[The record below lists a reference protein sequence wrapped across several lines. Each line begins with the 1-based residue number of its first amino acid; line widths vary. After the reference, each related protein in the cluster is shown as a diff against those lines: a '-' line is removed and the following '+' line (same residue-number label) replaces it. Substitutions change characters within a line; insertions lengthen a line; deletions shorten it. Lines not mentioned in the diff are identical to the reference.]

1 VANTKEMSMKRS
13 PRTVT
18 AVLAA
23 ALAVVLAIGGCSNS
37 SNTGKSPGATAT
49 TSSSEAA
56 TLLKQAA
63 DAMAKVTGMH
73 VSVAVQGDVPN
84 LRVTKLDGDIS
95 NTPQTVAT
103 GTATLLVGKSPQEA
117 KFVYVD
123 GHLYSD
129 LGEPGTYVDFGN
141 GASIYN
147 VAVLLD
153 PNKGLANVLSKL
165 QGGAV
170 TGTEQVNGVATTKIT
185 GNSSA
190 DDIATL
196 AGSKL
201 TAESVTTVP
210 TTVWIASDGSSHLV
224 QLQIH
229 PTNDTSVTLTMSDW
243 GKTVT
248 ATKPV

>member
-49 TSSSEAA
+49 NSSSEAA

-153 PNKGLANVLSKL
+153 PSKGLANVLSKL

-170 TGTEQVNGVATTKIT
+170 AGTEQVNGVATTKIT

>member
-153 PNKGLANVLSKL
+153 PSKGLANVLSKL

-170 TGTEQVNGVATTKIT
+170 AGTEQVNGVATTKIT